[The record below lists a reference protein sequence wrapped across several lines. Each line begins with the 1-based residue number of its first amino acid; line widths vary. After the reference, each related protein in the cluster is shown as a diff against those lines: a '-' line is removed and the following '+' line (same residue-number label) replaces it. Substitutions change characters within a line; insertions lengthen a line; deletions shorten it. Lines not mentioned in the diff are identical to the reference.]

1 MKQGKVVL
9 CPMFI
14 VAALCIVALI
24 GGLIFAMRSP
34 TPESVGKKLMFDISS
49 IDELAERGIKPDL
62 SGNYLMNA
70 ATEFGYDGIAEFK
83 VKDENIKSIAFDVVL
98 LESDPIKITDAEE
111 SVKAFVGAYSERFGF
126 PVVEAPKKIQFT
138 DDETYKSC
146 PENEYEA
153 LLKGYSLFEYSYRD
167 ANGILWIVQVY
178 SPKDNMLCATVIKY
192 LDMSG
197 YVGYEPQ
204 INLYEEVME

>member
-49 IDELAERGIKPDL
+49 IDELAERGIKPEL
-62 SGNYLMNA
+62 SGNYLMND

-126 PVVEAPKKIQFT
+126 PVVETPKKIQFT

-146 PENEYEA
+146 PENKYEA

-197 YVGYEPQ
+197 YVDYEPQ